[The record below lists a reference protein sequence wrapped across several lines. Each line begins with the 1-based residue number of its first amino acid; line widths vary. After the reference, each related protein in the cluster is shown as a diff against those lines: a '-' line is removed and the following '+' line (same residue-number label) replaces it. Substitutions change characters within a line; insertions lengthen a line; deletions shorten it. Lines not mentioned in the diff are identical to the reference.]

1 MFVREMSHHECTS
14 LVGTSRFG
22 RLACCRS
29 GDPYVVPFYY
39 AMAGNCLYSFSMPGK
54 KIEWMRVNPKVCVL
68 VEETV
73 SAQRWRSVVIQGRY
87 QELSA
92 EGRWHRECLHAWSLL
107 EKHANWWEPGGL
119 KPGAPEI
126 AAGYKHLF
134 YSIDISVMT
143 GRESRDRD
151 E

>member
-1 MFVREMSHHECTS
+1 M
-14 LVGTSRFG
+14 
-22 RLACCRS
+22 
-29 GDPYVVPFYY
+29 
-39 AMAGNCLYSFSMPGK
+39 
-54 KIEWMRVNPKVCVL
+54 CVL

-119 KPGAPEI
+119 KPSAPEI

-134 YSIDISVMT
+134 YSIDIGVMT
-143 GRESRDRD
+143 GREARDRD